1 MITVRDVLKIDPYR
15 EIKGVP
21 IYIDKKDFYAEKE
34 GVYVPPS
41 KDICERCC
49 RSIEEGNSRIKLF
62 HINGYAGCGKT
73 LFAHYMMQRYSYDD
87 DYYYEFDHGEGQE
100 YSLSYIKEIMIRQLS
115 KRMAL
120 IINDNPPIL
129 KEFYE
134 TGRLIYG
141 ESDDYKMLQELFY
154 GDSWLIQ
161 TIEERLAS
169 LPLVQYSVTIK
180 ESMSLIADEKKYDIN
195 SIIKFLLFC
204 DYLWRCSEVTQ
215 GMYGKEEKYIFCL
228 LDNLDNLSRTAV
240 VDLYVDLYDVISKL
254 TEQNTMFRFFEDNKF
269 SQIKC
274 IVLFPTREVTQR
286 RLLEGLRKRKLEY
299 LLDNNSTIF
308 SFDLEG
314 KCASLDEIIASRK
327 KYCSQK
333 QLNADT
339 IEKVELIESL
349 MKIPYVNKQFSELL
363 NGNYSYCVDRI
374 LDLWN
379 LMPEWVEECRKM
391 QKSKGMSSECA
402 ICSYEGTR
410 GILLRMLLELFK
422 ERDVYNSVTDE
433 DDILHFNVNGKLGL
447 SELNC
452 DKGMGEYN
460 VSISRLL
467 LTFIKGSNN
476 HKVRINHI
484 FKCFSHLDGYEIC
497 RYLYA
502 LSENIRDTWRRL
514 IVFSSIIPTNVKD
527 LYKQYDMFV
536 SNNDTPATA
545 FSEVELCLSGKT
557 YIHTVVPNFEFFLS
571 RINKDCGININ
582 PPLFSQKSLHSS
594 SENIWAKSIETVLS
608 SIEKCANEIYCYDAY
623 MVDRC
628 VKNNCVEYIEKL
640 FVVSKT
646 KYGISTKQSHLSRII
661 FSHISYIE
669 RFRRYLLYNMC
680 PSKEQELSEY
690 AIQINKQIISYIL
703 RYLILFD
710 RTPFDSEYSALLN
723 NEFLTEE
730 YLDNFKN
737 NKTCL
742 DIFKIT
748 EISQLN
754 RHISVKEEI
763 SKGYKNQKSAQN
775 KLLEEILKIHNSH
788 YSIISKIEIAKE
800 KQS

>member
-21 IYIDKKDFYAEKE
+21 IYIDKKDFYAGKE

-41 KDICERCC
+41 KDICDRCD
-49 RSIEEGNSRIKLF
+49 RSIKEGNSRIKLF

-73 LFAHYMMQRYSYDD
+73 LFAHYLMQQYSYDD
-87 DYYYEFDHGEGQE
+87 DYYYEFDHGEGKE
-100 YSLSYIKEIMIRQLS
+100 YSLDYIREMIIEQLS

-120 IINDNPPIL
+120 IVNKNSRIMN
-129 KEFYE
+129 EFYE
-134 TGRLIYG
+134 TGRNIYG
-141 ESDDYKMLQELFY
+141 ESNDYKMLHELFY
-154 GDSWLIQ
+154 GDSWLTQ
-161 TIEERLAS
+161 TIDERLTS
-169 LPLVQYSVTIK
+169 LPLTQYSITIK
-180 ESMSLIADEKKYDIN
+180 ESMASIADKKKYDIN

-215 GMYGKEEKYIFCL
+215 GMYGKDEKYVFCL
-228 LDNLDNLSRTAV
+228 LDNLDNLSRNAV

-254 TEQNTMFRFFEDNKF
+254 KEQRTLFRYSENNKF
-269 SQIKC
+269 SHIKC

-286 RLLEGLRKRKLEY
+286 RLLEGLRKRQKEY
-299 LLDNNSTIF
+299 LLEDNSTIF

-333 QLNADT
+333 QLNVD
-339 IEKVELIESL
+339 IINKVDMIESL

-374 LDLWN
+374 LDLCT
-379 LMPEWVEECRKM
+379 LMPEWVKECRKM
-391 QKSKGMSSECA
+391 QKNKGMGNEYA
-402 ICSYEGTR
+402 KCSYEGTR

-422 ERDVYNSVTDE
+422 DRNVYDSVTDE

-452 DKGMGEYN
+452 EKDSGEYN

-514 IVFSSIIPTNVKD
+514 IVFSSIIPTSVED

-536 SNNDTPATA
+536 SNNDTPSID

-571 RINKDCGININ
+571 RINKDCGIDIN
-582 PPLFSQKSLHSS
+582 PPLFSQKSLHSGG
-594 SENIWAKSIETVLS
+594 ENVWEKSIDTVLS
-608 SIEKCANEIYCYDAY
+608 SIEKCANEIYCYDAD
-623 MVDRC
+623 MIDRC
-628 VKNNCVEYIEKL
+628 VKNNCVGNIDKL

-646 KYGISTKQSHLSRII
+646 KHGVITKQSHLSRII

-669 RFRRYLLYNMC
+669 RFRRYLLYNIC
-680 PSKEQELSEY
+680 QGEEQKLTEE
-690 AIQINKQIISYIL
+690 AIRINRKIISYIL
-703 RYLILFD
+703 RYLMLFD
-710 RTPFDSEYSALLN
+710 STPFESECAELLE
-723 NEFLTEE
+723 NEFISKK
-730 YLDNFKN
+730 YLDDYKN
-737 NKTCL
+737 NKTCM
-742 DIFKIT
+742 DIFRLT
-748 EISQLN
+748 EIPQLK
-754 RHISVKEEI
+754 RHITIKEEI
-763 SKGYKNQKSAQN
+763 SNGYKNQKLAQN
-775 KLLEEILKIHNSH
+775 KLLEEIRKIHNSS
-788 YSIISKIEIAKE
+788 YSIVSKIEIDKE
-800 KQS
+800 KFS